1 MAAAGTARVTKTRG
15 NASVTRCGMYCR
27 HAPFTVAR
35 QTVLTV
41 PASTVYASATLGLQ
55 DPPVKIMLV

>member
-1 MAAAGTARVTKTRG
+1 MGAAGTARVTKKRQ
-15 NASVTRCGMYCR
+15 NDSVTRCGMCHL
-27 HAPFTVAR
+27 HAQFAVAR

>member
-1 MAAAGTARVTKTRG
+1 MGAVGTARVTKTRE
-15 NASVTRCGMYCR
+15 NASVTRCGMYCL
-27 HAPFTVAR
+27 HAQFAAVR

-55 DPPVKIMLV
+55 DPPVNIMLV

>member
-1 MAAAGTARVTKTRG
+1 MGAAGTARVTKKRQ
-15 NASVTRCGMYCR
+15 NASVTRCGMYCL
-27 HAPFTVAR
+27 HAQFTVAR

>member
-1 MAAAGTARVTKTRG
+1 MAAAGTARVTKTRE
-15 NASVTRCGMYCR
+15 NASVIRCGMYCR
-27 HAPFTVAR
+27 HAPFAVAR

>member
-1 MAAAGTARVTKTRG
+1 VGAAGTARATKTRE

-27 HAPFTVAR
+27 HAPFAVAR

-55 DPPVKIMLV
+55 GPPVKIMIV

>member
-1 MAAAGTARVTKTRG
+1 MGAVGTARVTKKRQ
-15 NASVTRCGMYCR
+15 NASVTRCGMYCL
-27 HAPFTVAR
+27 HAQFAVAR

-41 PASTVYASATLGLQ
+41 TVSTVYASATLGLQ